1 MRGRLVIPVACLL
14 LFAAAD
20 AVTRSVRRSSAEAAP
35 VPSPWLTRPF
45 ALADFPATDLDGRD
59 QSPAQWRGKVA
70 VVNFWATW
78 CGPCRVEIP
87 DLVALQRRHADDL
100 VVLGIA
106 QDESPA
112 DDIRRFAGAM
122 GVNYPVVIGR
132 WEIETAFSEVLALP
146 TTYLVDR
153 SGRVVAHYVGQFD
166 AKSFERDV
174 QRLVA
179 DRPVA
184 RAEVRSADALTYR

>member
-1 MRGRLVIPVACLL
+1 MCSTP
-14 LFAAAD
+14 
-20 AVTRSVRRSSAEAAP
+20 RR
-35 VPSPWLTRPF
+35 F
-45 ALADFPATDLDGRD
+45 ALPRT
-59 QSPAQWRGKVA
+59 WRSRIG
-70 VVNFWATW
+70 
-78 CGPCRVEIP
+78 
-87 DLVALQRRHADDL
+87 
-100 VVLGIA
+100 
-106 QDESPA
+106 S
-112 DDIRRFAGAM
+112 AGAM

-184 RAEVRSADALTYR
+184 RAEVRSVDALTYR